1 MEFRKFV
8 MTQVLEGGPRHCDK
22 ETFKKS
28 MEHNIF
34 NSPIIKK
41 SVGKS
46 LYVP

>member
-1 MEFRKFV
+1 
-8 MTQVLEGGPRHCDK
+8 MTQVLEGGPRHYDK
-22 ETFKKS
+22 ETFNKS

-41 SVGKS
+41 SVDKS